1 MFLKDLREA
10 WRIVRIS
17 RDDGYKG
24 SFVVLRETMI
34 EEVQMVY
41 GRVLAENMHYQ
52 DALYDALCNRSVCK
66 YCEDYNECKAEGK
79 GDHSCGDFILAFPED
94 EEAAESFNNY
104 YRQCA
109 DKVGAPHE

>member
-17 RDDGYKG
+17 RDDGYTG

-34 EEVQMVY
+34 EEMQRVY
-41 GRVLAENMHYQ
+41 GRVLAENERYRAAME
-52 DALYDALCNRSVCK
+52 DAIRGYPVCK
-66 YCEDYNECKAEGK
+66 HCEDYNECKADGNGYSTCDE
-79 GDHSCGDFILAFPED
+79 FLLAFPGD
-94 EEAAESFNNY
+94 EEADEAFNSY

>member
-34 EEVQMVY
+34 EEMQMVY
-41 GRVLAENMHYQ
+41 GRVLAENKRYREAME
-52 DALYDALCNRSVCK
+52 DAIRGYPVCK
-66 YCEDYNECKAEGK
+66 HCEDYNECKAEGK
-79 GDHSCGDFILAFPED
+79 GDHSCGDFILAFPGD
-94 EEAAESFNNY
+94 EEAAESFNSY